1 MKQYSERQ
9 IIFRKTTKKQEDTLN
24 SIVNNREYC
33 YSKAI
38 RGKSDIVRQH
48 FDESLKK
55 FKEDMDSYEFRKEVG

>member
-9 IIFRKTTKKQEDTLN
+9 IIFEETTKKQEDTLN

-33 YSKAI
+33 YSNAI